1 MIVYSPT
8 IRGSGAISRAF
19 TSPDGSMLAI
29 ASTLPFLTNP
39 PGRATYMGQRI
50 HQRLALHHRGEASPF
65 AVFDHLRLPINE
77 VSFHPF
83 DPVIAV
89 AAGSYDGGYMFEG
102 ELFLWDWQADRSWL
116 AVKSVPEVER
126 CSFSEDGKR
135 LDILV
140 RPWNEE
146 WGEGDDPFDRV
157 YPLSLPYRQPGRAE
171 MADVVID
178 PGQAIVRHTL
188 EFATPDPNGHE
199 TTGKQL
205 SEWFGVDELSSRG
218 AIWDVAW
225 LDDARIAAVHN
236 DCLLEIHDLASGG
249 VISFKEDGRYG
260 ADILRT
266 SPPVIAVYDVSGWQ
280 IQRSRLLALLNDSL
294 SEIITFEGCYN
305 FASSKS
311 GLVLGRLDRHRA
323 GEAKADVIVD
333 LETSDARF
341 ADLGH
346 YDCFNHFLGIDA
358 APDLFILQ
366 GRPETSHE
374 NKRLC
379 RVHPDGAV
387 EPLWPVLRADGSH
400 ASHAMECLGCYVED
414 ELGPGIIMTGRHY
427 DPDPN
432 KGKRG
437 FIFRKPIPSG
447 DAAGGSLRS
456 RWLRHATA
464 DQEIWRFATTA
475 GASAIAHARKEGL
488 ILVAFLDGTLSL
500 LSAADGVVVITGQV
514 TIEGL
519 PTVIYC
525 MDVVDGSLAVGTFD
539 GRIAVIPF
547 DQLRNCESI
556 GRIELA

>member
-1 MIVYSPT
+1 MI
-8 IRGSGAISRAF
+8 
-19 TSPDGSMLAI
+19 AI
-29 ASTLPFLTNP
+29 ASTLPLLTNP
-39 PGRATYMGQRI
+39 PGRASYMGQRI
-50 HQRLALHHRGEASPF
+50 CQRLALHHRGEASPF
-65 AVFDHLRLPINE
+65 AVFDRLHLPIND

-89 AAGSYDGGYMFEG
+89 AAGSYDGGYLFEG
-102 ELFLWDWQADRSWL
+102 ELFLWDWQEDRSWPV
-116 AVKSVPEVER
+116 ARDVPEVES
-126 CSFSEDGKR
+126 CSFSEDGKL

-157 YPLSLPYRQPGRAE
+157 YPLSLPYGQSGAADT
-171 MADVVID
+171 ADVEID
-178 PGQAIVRHTL
+178 PGQTIVRHTL
-188 EFATPDPNGHE
+188 EFAKPDPDQHE
-199 TTGKQL
+199 TIERQL
-205 SEWFGVDELSSRG
+205 RAWFGVDELSSRG

-225 LDDARIAAVHN
+225 LDDARIVAVHN
-236 DCLLEIHDLASGG
+236 DCLLEIHDVASGG
-249 VISFKEDGRYG
+249 VISFREDGRYG

-266 SPPVIAVYDVSGWQ
+266 LPPVIGVYDVAGWQ
-280 IQRSRLLALLNDSL
+280 VRHSRLLALSNDSL
-294 SEIITFEGCYN
+294 SEIATFEGCYN
-305 FASSKS
+305 FASSKD
-311 GLVLGRLDRHRA
+311 GLVLGRLDRHRV
-323 GEAKADVIVD
+323 GGAKADVIVD
-333 LETSDARF
+333 PKTSDVRF

-346 YDCFNHFLGIDA
+346 YDCFNHFLGIDG

-379 RVHPDGAV
+379 RVQPDGAV

-437 FIFRKPIPSG
+437 FIFRRPIASG
-447 DAAGGSLRS
+447 DAVGGSLRS
-456 RWLRHATA
+456 RWLRHAGA

-475 GASAIAHARKEGL
+475 NASAIVYARKEEL

-500 LSAADGVVVITGQV
+500 LNAADGAVVITGHV

-525 MDVVDGSLAVGTFD
+525 MDAADGSLAAGTFD

-547 DQLRNCESI
+547 GQLRNGGST